1 MDDVSNNITNT
12 PNSNYNTRSKVNKY
26 GKPKFIVNIN
36 STTDKGGPTQE
47 FSLVIS
53 NLVDMSNK
61 LMSKNRL
68 KQLKLTNINKLDT
81 YSSDDDSDYIEED
94 KQNSSKYVKYNNIE
108 KQYFETLGT
117 KEKKYILRSEK
128 LIKKFQSTKIPLRFK
143 ILELKRLSVE
153 SKYNI
158 LHKLEQLNK
167 LDPTDNEYFKLS
179 SWTNWLDRIPFN
191 KFSKIPIDDIED
203 STKVSNFLVKSKKI
217 LDDAVYGHAQAK
229 DQIIITLAKMITNKL
244 STGTCIAIQGP
255 MGNGKTTLVKQG
267 ICKAL
272 SRPFGFIALGGAQ
285 DSNFMLGHDYTYE
298 GSKPGRIVEIL
309 AESQSMNPVIYFDE
323 LDKISET
330 KHGDEIA
337 NLLCHLTDT
346 SQNMEFQDKYLSGI
360 KIDLSKIIFIFS
372 YNDASKINPIL
383 LDRMYKISTK
393 GFNTKDKLK
402 IAKNY
407 LIPDILKEFKLADID
422 FTDECLREII
432 AGYTENEE
440 GVRNLKRQIETIISK
455 INLIRLIN
463 KETNVIDCSIK
474 TIEFPITITKEIMN
488 KLILKTDDTLD
499 VSIMGLYS

>member
-1 MDDVSNNITNT
+1 MDDVSNNLINI
-12 PNSNYNTRSKVNKY
+12 SHNTRSKTNKY

-36 STTDKGGPTQE
+36 SDKDSGGPAQE

-61 LMSKNRL
+61 LMVKNRQ
-68 KQLKLTNINKLDT
+68 KQLKLTTINKLD
-81 YSSDDDSDYIEED
+81 SCISDDDSDYIEED
-94 KQNSSKYVKYNNIE
+94 KQNSTKYVKYNNIE
-108 KQYFETLGT
+108 RGYFETLGA
-117 KEKKYILRSEK
+117 KEKKRILRNEK
-128 LIKKFQSTKIPLRFK
+128 LIKKFHLTKTPLRFK
-143 ILELKRLSVE
+143 ILELKALSVE

-167 LDPTDNEYFKLS
+167 LDPNDNEYFKLS
-179 SWTNWLDRIPFN
+179 NWTNWLDRIPFN
-191 KFSKIPIDDIED
+191 KFSKIPVDDIED
-203 STKVSNFLVKSKKI
+203 SSKVSNFLIKSKKI
-217 LDDAVYGHAQAK
+217 LDDAVYGHTQAK

-244 STGTCIAIQGP
+244 SRGTCIAIQGP
-255 MGNGKTTLVKQG
+255 MGNGKTTLVKEG

-298 GSKPGRIVEIL
+298 GSKPGRIIEIL

-372 YNDASKINPIL
+372 YNDVSKINPIL

-393 GFNTKDKLK
+393 GFNTQDKLK

-422 FTDECLREII
+422 FSDECLKEII
-432 AGYTENEE
+432 SNYTEGEE
-440 GVRNLKRQIETIISK
+440 GVRNLKRQIETVISK

-463 KETNVIDCSIK
+463 KDTEVIDCSIK

-488 KLILKTDDTLD
+488 KLILKTDDVVD
-499 VSIMGLYS
+499 PSIMGLYT